1 MDTGNYELKCKWNFP
16 DMPEN
21 GSLVGPNE
29 PMSEN
34 FKKTPY
40 ASIVREAIQ
49 NSLDERLDKTKPL
62 EMEFSIKS
70 LSLDRFQN
78 FSEIFQHLIGCKSFS
93 DKASETYSPMVEYLK
108 RVLESNTKQLYYIQ
122 VSDYNAN
129 GMPFNESNPY
139 DPKSPFVAFVRS
151 AGLSTKNSANAGGS
165 FGFGKAAY
173 FYLSPIRTILVSTL
187 TKDNKYFFEGVSSL
201 CSHEYNGGKKMHIG
215 YYDSNKGFP
224 ITDFNA
230 IPRRFRRID
239 IEGNPIGPGTD
250 IFIMG
255 LRYDY
260 SMPIEE
266 AIQNIYTEMTLA
278 VLRNFWMAIFEGMLS
293 VKIGESIINRE
304 TLLSVMTK
312 YFAENPDDSSKRI
325 TEYNPLPYLQ
335 MVINA
340 EQAEKNHKKYILEA
354 GDADPESKCILYL
367 HKKKTANDRVL
378 FMRSPRMLVKAETR
392 RNRRGY
398 YGLFVCTGGFWD
410 TLLRSIENPAHNE
423 WDKDNYDGD
432 KKTAKLIAKYLEQIF
447 IFVREKVDE
456 LFASSNSSEDTIKDL
471 EQYLYIPTDVDED
484 DEDFAQESVS
494 SSPTGEFKE
503 DGTSMTSD
511 GGIVQ
516 EPKYPTEKQQ
526 IGVVLQ
532 SKTDTTTS
540 NTSGDRVS
548 GIGGSHGGSGDGRG
562 KRYIIQRS
570 VITND
575 PNEPKSTT
583 LSRVPVKYRS
593 YAQVIDG
600 KIVHKLV
607 IHSDYDIDEG
617 RIDLSVGTEDSTE
630 QIIIKEA
637 NPGIAR
643 DNTITG
649 LKILS
654 NRPNI
659 VDIRFADNMK
669 HSIILEAYEIK

>member
-1 MDTGNYELKCKWNFP
+1 MNCKWNFP

-29 PMSEN
+29 PMKEN

-70 LSLDRFQN
+70 LNLDRFQN
-78 FSEIFQHLIGCKSFS
+78 FSEIFHHLNGCKQFS

-108 RVLESNTKQLYYIQ
+108 GVLESDSKQLHYIQ

-129 GMPFNESNPY
+129 GMPFNENNPY
-139 DPKSPFVAFVRS
+139 DTKSPFVAFVRS
-151 AGLSTKNSANAGGS
+151 AGLSTKSSANAGGS
-165 FGFGKAAY
+165 YGFGKAAY

-187 TKDNKYFFEGVSSL
+187 TKDNQYFFEGVSSL
-201 CSHEYNGGKKMHIG
+201 CSHEYNGVKKMNIG
-215 YYDSNKGFP
+215 YYDSNNGFP

-239 IEGNPIGPGTD
+239 KDGNPIGPGTD

-278 VLRNFWMAIFEGMLS
+278 VLRNFWMAIYEGMLS
-293 VKIGESIINRE
+293 VKIGESVINRDN
-304 TLLSVMTK
+304 LLSVMNEH
-312 YFAENPDDSSKRI
+312 FSESPDDNSRRI
-325 TEYNPLPYLQ
+325 EDYNPLPYLN

-340 EQAEKNHKKYILEA
+340 EKSENNYVKHEHTFTIMPGVLSN
-354 GDADPESKCILYL
+354 GILYL
-367 HKKKTANDRVL
+367 HKKKTANDRIL
-378 FMRSPRMLVKAETR
+378 FMRSPRMLVKAEAK
-392 RNRRGY
+392 RNRRGF
-398 YGLFVCTGGFWD
+398 YGVFVCPVG
-410 TLLRSIENPAHNE
+410 LLDEFLRLSENPAHKE
-423 WDKDNYDGD
+423 WDKDNYDGSKMIKD
-432 KKTAKLIAKYLEQIF
+432 IISGCLKQIF
-447 IFVREKVDE
+447 DFIREKVDE
-456 LFASSNSSEDTIKDL
+456 LFASSNTSEDTIKDL

-484 DEDFAQESVS
+484 EEDFVHESVS
-494 SSPTGEFKE
+494 SNPTGDFKE
-503 DGTSMTSD
+503 DGTSITSD
-511 GGIVQ
+511 SGMVQ
-516 EPKYPTEKQQ
+516 KPKLPKEKHQ

-532 SKTDTTTS
+532 PKTDATKS
-540 NTSGDRVS
+540 NSSGNRLS
-548 GIGGSHGGSGDGRG
+548 GNGGSHGGSGGGRG
-562 KRYIIQRS
+562 TRFLNQRS
-570 VITND
+570 VISND
-575 PNEPKSTT
+575 PDAPKSTT
-583 LSRVPVKYRS
+583 LSIVPVRYRS
-593 YAQVIDG
+593 FAQVIDG
-600 KIVHKLV
+600 KIVHRLV
-607 IHSDYDIDEG
+607 IHSDKDVDNG

-643 DNTITG
+643 DNTVTG

-654 NRPNI
+654 SQPNI
-659 VDIRFADNMK
+659 VDISFSDNMK